1 MLQLDRSKVNPIL
14 VPDESNWWESKAV
27 FNCSVL
33 NDGKTIHML
42 YRAIGEYIIMCQ
54 GLVTHQVTMV
64 FHSLEKRK

>member
-1 MLQLDRSKVNPIL
+1 MLQLERSRLNPIL

-42 YRAIGEYIIMCQ
+42 YRAIG
-54 GLVTHQVTMV
+54 
-64 FHSLEKRK
+64 